1 MDQNSKLRHQSRD
14 TFAIKAEVVRFE
26 CPGQLHSCADR
37 EIFLKSAFCDT
48 FHASVTGSLLDG
60 SSSPPDLGFLLLC
73 AVPRCAASSP
83 GAGRSSRTDATDGRF
98 PEPGAHYRI
107 DTIEPRIVSGHT
119 RRAPEATRIRAD
131 APRRIPGASHGH
143 VRPSVGPP
151 SMPRH
156 RRRPERKQ
164 RRTTLL
170 GLPAQGWSWHT
181 FAGPQ
186 LEQSGVF
193 HRIL

>member
-1 MDQNSKLRHQSRD
+1 MCQLHSRAERVYWQSRTAARSRCPRYNHKNLYPRYKTSPPTKGSVDQNSKLRHQSRD

-131 APRRIPGASHGH
+131 APRRIH
-143 VRPSVGPP
+143 
-151 SMPRH
+151 
-156 RRRPERKQ
+156 Q
-164 RRTTLL
+164 
-170 GLPAQGWSWHT
+170 
-181 FAGPQ
+181 
-186 LEQSGVF
+186 
-193 HRIL
+193 